1 VTVLVVA
8 FLLAHLLGPVV
19 AGWLFIPAWTQ

>member
-1 VTVLVVA
+1 MMVLVVA

-19 AGWLFIPAWTQ
+19 AGWFFIPAWTQ